1 MDGDV
6 DGADAQVDDALGLPV
21 RQVGQGDVVPLEE
34 AEPGVVVL
42 EIQGL
47 AHTGRHLI
55 HEAEDAVV
63 GAGAHIVHEDGVKI
77 QAQVPAL
84 GLAQG
89 HGAHGTRRLPQLQ
102 AAVGIV
108 AVKAIVQHVDD
119 LVPVDGQQLLPGG
132 DPGPLRRTVPVHGG
146 DDGAH
151 VLFLF
156 TSGGIIPQFIQTI
169 IPKFCRF
176 CKHDSEFLGKGS
188 VGLQICE
195 PFCS

>member
-1 MDGDV
+1 MNAVIYARYSSDSQREESIEDQLRECREYAERNGMTVVETYIDR
-6 DGADAQVDDALGLPV
+6 ALC
-21 RQVGQGDVVPLEE
+21 
-34 AEPGVVVL
+34 
-42 EIQGL
+42 
-47 AHTGRHLI
+47 
-55 HEAEDAVV
+55 
-63 GAGAHIVHEDGVKI
+63 AGG
-77 QAQVPAL
+77 
-84 GLAQG
+84 
-89 HGAHGTRRLPQLQ
+89 LPQLQ

-156 TSGGIIPQFIQTI
+156 TSGGIIPQFIQTV

-176 CKHDSEFLGKGS
+176 CKHDSEFLGKGM
-188 VGLQICE
+188 
-195 PFCS
+195 